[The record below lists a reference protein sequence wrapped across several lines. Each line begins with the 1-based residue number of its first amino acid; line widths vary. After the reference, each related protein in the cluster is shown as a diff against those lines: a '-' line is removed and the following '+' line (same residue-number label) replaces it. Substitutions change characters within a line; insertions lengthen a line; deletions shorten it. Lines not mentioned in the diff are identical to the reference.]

1 MILVK
6 LAWAFFNDICEFVW
20 KIVRCDIWR
29 LTWGEVE
36 VVSTWL
42 FVRINTINQICLGT
56 LNDICAWNFCKFWGA
71 TSAAGDI
78 WVDLKWIWSRQ
89 HLLVFL
95 NLFVRIFN
103 DICVKNF
110 CKSWCVS
117 RWYLGWLEMK
127 LKSSA
132 LACFLCLHLIR
143 ERDMNEWMYTFQ
155 SVTFLFFILN
165 HVWT

>member
-1 MILVK
+1 MS
-6 LAWAFFNDICEFVW
+6 FFQWYLWICVENCEVW
-20 KIVRCDIWR
+20 HLEVDLLKSSALDYLFG
-29 LTWGEVE
+29 LTH
-36 VVSTWL
+36 
-42 FVRINTINQICLGT
+42 QICLAT
-56 LNDICAWNFCKFWGA
+56 LNDICAWNFCKFRGV
-71 TSAAGDI
+71 TSAVGDI
-78 WVDLKWIWSRQ
+78 WVGMRWSWSRQ

-117 RWYLGWLEMK
+117 RWYLGWLEVT

>member
-1 MILVK
+1 MIFVNLCGK
-6 LAWAFFNDICEFVW
+6 LWGVTSGGWLEEKLKSSALDYLFG
-20 KIVRCDIWR
+20 
-29 LTWGEVE
+29 LTH
-36 VVSTWL
+36 
-42 FVRINTINQICLGT
+42 QICLAT
-56 LNDICAWNFCKFWGA
+56 LNDICAWNFCKFRGV
-71 TSAAGDI
+71 TSAVGDI
-78 WVDLKWIWSRQ
+78 WVGMRWSWSRQ